1 MMTGEITVCVSMPR
15 RARPDRQVER
25 RDGESGGHLAAVA
38 DAVDGDVG
46 IPRLAGGD
54 DGVQL
59 LQNGRGDHGL
69 GLGGGELVG
78 LACGQMLVAGGVDVV
93 AALGAPDRPPGGQTQ
108 GGSALTGELGPT
120 DERAGQFSLGV
131 RGRRA

>member
-25 RDGESGGHLAAVA
+25 RDGESGGHLPAVA

-78 LACGQMLVAGGVDVV
+78 LACGQVLVAGGVDVV
-93 AALGAPDRPPGGQTQ
+93 AALGAPDARQ
-108 GGSALTGELGPT
+108 AAKR
-120 DERAGQFSLGV
+120 RAGPP
-131 RGRRA
+131 